1 MQLPNN
7 NIAGMAHM
15 IKVDINSLNY
25 LNVLDKTIFFFSDT
39 AVNFTETTT
48 STSTDPSSGS
58 IKAILPYV
66 DFSEFNSNVDK
77 ARAQGKLPSNINFFY
92 E

>member
-1 MQLPNN
+1 MQSPNN

-15 IKVDINSLNY
+15 IKVNINCINY
-25 LNVLDKTIFFFSDT
+25 LIFFTTFFFSSDT
-39 AVNFTETTT
+39 TINLTETTT

-77 ARAQGKLPSNINFFY
+77 AKAQGKLPSNINFFY
-92 E
+92 D

>member
-1 MQLPNN
+1 MQSPNN

-15 IKVDINSLNY
+15 IKVNINCMNY
-25 LNVLDKTIFFFSDT
+25 LILLLNIIFSSDT
-39 AVNFTETTT
+39 TINLTETTT

-66 DFSEFNSNVDK
+66 DFSEFNANVDK
-77 ARAQGKLPSNINFFY
+77 AKAQGKLPPNINFFY

>member
-1 MQLPNN
+1 MQSLNN

-15 IKVDINSLNY
+15 IKVDIKYIICCINCVY
-25 LNVLDKTIFFFSDT
+25 KTFFSDT
-39 AVNFTETTT
+39 AINLTETTT

-77 ARAQGKLPSNINFFY
+77 ARQEGKLPSNINFFY